1 MKAAGIIFSNLN
13 NNTLSKLTEDR
24 TVAAIPFACRY
35 RLVDFALSNMVNAR
49 ISNINVVTNYNYRSL
64 MEHIGSGKDWDLARR
79 SGGIHV
85 ISPFQTSH
93 TPNAKIYS
101 SHMEALRSISDSY
114 IRNMREDYVVLSDCD
129 FICNIDLSAVIREH
143 DSTGAD
149 VTFVTVA
156 TEEEFT
162 SATPKTMVAADAD
175 GRITKVEMCTRYNE
189 VCPEISTNI
198 FVFKTQYLRQILEE
212 AERED
217 YKSLTQDFLIRKA
230 GTDHYRVYRYDGYF
244 AMVSNFRDYFACSI
258 ALAEDPVKRRSL
270 LGIESRPVYT
280 KVHNSPPTVYKDT
293 ACVKSSLIADGCVI
307 EGTVE
312 NSIIFRDVKIK
323 KGAVVK
329 DSVLFFGTEVG
340 EGTTLNCVVA
350 DKHTTVSDGLT
361 LSGHK
366 TIPFY
371 IAKGQKV

>member
-64 MEHIGSGKDWDLARR
+64 TEHIGSGKDWDLARR

-101 SHMEALRSISDSY
+101 SHLEALRSISDSY
-114 IRNMREDYVVLSDCD
+114 IRNMSEDHVVLSDCD
-129 FICNIDLSAVIREH
+129 FICNIDLSLVLREH
-143 DSTGAD
+143 EQSGAD
-149 VTFVTVA
+149 VTFVTVK
-156 TEEEFT
+156 TEEKF
-162 SATPKTMVAADAD
+162 SAATPKIMISADEN
-175 GRITKVEMCTRYNE
+175 GFVRSMEMNTCHSDS
-189 VCPEISTNI
+189 CPEISANI
-198 FVFKTQYLRQILEE
+198 FVFRTQYLRQILES

-217 YKSLTQDFLIRKA
+217 CKSLTQDFFIPLA
-230 GTDHYRVYRYDGYF
+230 GTDNYRVYRYDGYF
-244 AMVSNFRDYFACSI
+244 AMVSNFRDYFTCSI
-258 ALAEDPVKRRSL
+258 ALAEDPTMRRSL
-270 LGIESRPVYT
+270 LGVASRPIFT
-280 KVHNSPPTVYKDT
+280 NVHNSPPTAYKEN
-293 ACVKSSLIADGCVI
+293 ANVKNSLIADGCVI

-312 NSIIFRDVKIK
+312 NSVIFRDVKIK

-329 DSVLFFGTEVG
+329 NSVLFFGTEVG
-340 EGTTLNCVVA
+340 EGTTLNCVIA
-350 DKHTTVSDGLT
+350 DKHTTISDGLI